1 MKKFRLLIVTA
12 IAFVLAVCVSCTST
26 KAQKNDVQLQM
37 NPDVLAGQLDNGMS
51 YYVLKNDY
59 PVNRISLRLVVKV
72 GSIHETESEL
82 GVAHLIE
89 HMCFN
94 GTEHFEKNSLIDYAE
109 SIGMDFGAEVNAYT
123 SFEETVYKLEIP
135 ADKKEFLETALLI
148 FHDWASAVTFDP
160 EELDKERGVSLFL
173 PLCRV
178 KRSYSTWAKP
188 EKKRISG

>member
-1 MKKFRLLIVTA
+1 MKKFRFLIAAAMTMVLL
-12 IAFVLAVCVSCTST
+12 VSCASK
-26 KAQKNDVQLQM
+26 KANKNDVQFNM
-37 NPDVLAGQLDNGMS
+37 NPDVLSGQLDNGMS

-59 PVNRISLRLVVKV
+59 PQNRISLRLVVKV
-72 GSIHETESEL
+72 GSIAETESER

-135 ADKKEFLETALLI
+135 ADKKEYLETALLI

-160 EELDKERGVSLFL
+160 EELDKERGVVTEEWRGRLGL
-173 PLCRV
+173 NGQIGRAHV
-178 KRSYSTWAKP
+178 
-188 EKKRISG
+188 